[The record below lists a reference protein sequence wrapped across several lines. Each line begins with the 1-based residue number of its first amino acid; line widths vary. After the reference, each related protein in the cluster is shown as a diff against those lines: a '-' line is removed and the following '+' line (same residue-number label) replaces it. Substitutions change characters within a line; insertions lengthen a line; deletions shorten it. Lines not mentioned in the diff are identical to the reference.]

1 MRIIFMGTPEFA
13 IPSLSLLL
21 ENSYDVAAVVTTPDK
36 PQGRGQ
42 ALAFSA
48 VKQFALK
55 KDLKVLQPESLKD
68 ENFISQLKELNA
80 GLFVIVAFRILPR
93 EVFTIPKLGA
103 FNLHASLLPKY
114 RGAAPINW
122 AIINGEK
129 ETGVTTF
136 FLQEK
141 VDTGNVILQARLPIK
156 ENETAG
162 ELHDRLAEIG
172 AEIVL
177 HTVRLIEVGKA
188 NPKPQDNT
196 LATPA
201 PKIFKEHCRIDW
213 NKDACQIHNL
223 VRGLSPV
230 PCAFSFL
237 SGKMVKIYK
246 TVEENVHT
254 GKPTGVVI
262 DADKKLVVAAKDGI
276 IKILELQLE
285 GKRRL
290 NAEEFLRGFKIKEG
304 DRFECLVP

>member
-42 ALAFSA
+42 TLAYSA
-48 VKQFALK
+48 VKQFALQ

-68 ENFISQLKELNA
+68 ENFISQLRELSA
-80 GLFVIVAFRILPR
+80 DLFVIVAFRILPR
-93 EVFTIPKLGA
+93 EIFTIPKLGS

-136 FLQEK
+136 FLEDN
-141 VDTGNVILQARLPIK
+141 VDTGNIILQARTPIK
-156 ENETAG
+156 PDETAG
-162 ELHDRLAEIG
+162 ELHDQLADIG

-177 HTVRLIEVGKA
+177 HTVRLIEMGKA
-188 NPKPQDNT
+188 ISKPQENG
-196 LATPA
+196 LSTPA
-201 PKIFKEHCRIDW
+201 PKIFKEDCKLDW
-213 NKDACQIHNL
+213 SKSAMQIHNFI
-223 VRGLSPV
+223 RGLSPV
-230 PCAFSFL
+230 PCAYSFL
-237 SGKMVKIYK
+237 NGKMIKIYK
-246 TVEENVHT
+246 TAIENVQFD
-254 GKPTGVVI
+254 KPAGIVI
-262 DADKKLVVAAKDGI
+262 DADKELIVAAKEGI
-276 IKILELQLE
+276 VKILELQLE

-290 NAEEFLRGFKIKEG
+290 NAEEFLRGFKINKG
-304 DRFECLVP
+304 DRFE